1 MNLKASAK
9 DVAERLGVTDQ
20 ARDAYHRIHEL
31 AGVELR
37 KRNARFAERGAPDE
51 LPVPPK
57 NLVYDVAGH
66 IDSEQFWID
75 GAAHARNI
83 TSTFAAHGVVL
94 AEQGTILDWGCGCGR
109 VIRHWS
115 EMSGPKI
122 CGSDYNPELVQ
133 WCQLNLPFADVR
145 RNELDPPLPFEA
157 DTFDALF
164 AISVLTHLDA
174 DRQTRWLAEVAR
186 VLKPGGTAMLTVH
199 GDNAAHQLP
208 PRDRTRY
215 DAGELVVQATGNA
228 GENVCSA
235 YHPPAY
241 VDAVFTRYFDVLDIV
256 ATPLRGSVQDAVMV
270 RRRAS

>member
-1 MNLKASAK
+1 MNVKASVK
-9 DVAERLGVTDQ
+9 NVAERLGVADQ
-20 ARDAYHRIHEL
+20 AREFYHRAHEF

-37 KRNARFAERGAPDE
+37 KRNARFAERGAPDG
-51 LPVPPK
+51 LPIPPK
-57 NLVYDVAGH
+57 NLIYDVAGH

-83 TSTFAAHGVVL
+83 TVTFAAYGVVL
-94 AEQGTILDWGCGCGR
+94 AEQSAILDWGCGCGR

-115 EMSGPKI
+115 DLDGPKVY
-122 CGSDYNPELVQ
+122 GSDYNPELVE
-133 WCQLNLPFADVR
+133 WCQHNLPFADVR
-145 RNELDPPLPFEA
+145 KNELDPPLPFEA

-164 AISVLTHLDA
+164 AISVLTHLDS
-174 DRQTRWLAEVAR
+174 DRQQTWLAEVAR

-208 PRDRTRY
+208 PRDRARY
-215 DAGELVVQATGNA
+215 DAGVLVVQASKNA

-241 VDAVFTRYFDVLDIV
+241 VTGEFSRYFDVLGTV

-270 RRRAS
+270 RRRTT

>member
-9 DVAERLGVTDQ
+9 DVAEWLGVADQ
-20 ARDAYHRIHEL
+20 ARDAYHKAQEL
-31 AGVELR
+31 AGFELR
-37 KRNARFAERGAPDE
+37 KRNARFAERGAPDG
-51 LPVPPK
+51 LPIPPK
-57 NLVYDVAGH
+57 NLVYAVAGR

-83 TSTFAAHGVVL
+83 ATTFAAYGVVL

-115 EMSGPKI
+115 DMSGPAI
-122 CGSDYNPELVQ
+122 FGSDYNPQLVG
-133 WCQLNLPFADVR
+133 WCQQNLPFADVR
-145 RNELDPPLPFEA
+145 KNELDPPLPFES

-164 AISVLTHLDA
+164 AISVLTHLNA
-174 DRQTRWLAEVAR
+174 DRQPRWLSEVAR

-208 PRDRTRY
+208 PRDHAQY
-215 DAGELVVQATGNA
+215 AAGELVVQASKNA

-241 VDAVFTRYFDVLDIV
+241 VDTMFTRYFDVLGTV

-270 RRRAS
+270 RRRTT